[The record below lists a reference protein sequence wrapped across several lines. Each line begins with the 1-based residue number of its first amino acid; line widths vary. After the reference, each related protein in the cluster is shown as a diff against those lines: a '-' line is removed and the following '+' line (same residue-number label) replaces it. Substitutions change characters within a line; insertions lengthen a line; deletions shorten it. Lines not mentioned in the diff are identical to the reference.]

1 MRIEDVT
8 IEKVASM
15 PDMDLYNLR
24 LRVVQIWEKHFAK
37 TTTQHSGTISR
48 AYLLDQYGVVK
59 KEMANRALRPAW
71 AEIDSYVLRH
81 KMMEGLDPAIIG
93 DIVLEPACVIVG
105 GDFAHDPKGAE
116 VCDLYISP
124 EVGHPDIFKRALS
137 TRIVKQVGKPVEFHF
152 HQDDVGDVYLPLFDL
167 VLRPRA
173 ALEKVRS
180 GGVGRGD
187 DPDEDGDSDLCYCP
201 ECGTTSSR
209 ERGVPFNKTECPD
222 CGTIMTDIP
231 PVEKSHPD
239 EIVVTKPGFE
249 ETENEIR
256 YRIREPGRFE
266 DGSFRR
272 IALQQK
278 SPRVYAIIGK
288 LKGESSTTIQA
299 LRFPK
304 GEGWDIPK
312 ARSWVS
318 SHRSVTKMGVDLM
331 KISAEGG
338 LSEEDVDEVSDEV
351 EKSVEFTVR
360 KVDDDDERICGG
372 VIYAPGSIDDPST
385 WDADGD
391 VASAEDIRVAAHR
404 YMETSQQIKI
414 MHKGLPIRAS
424 VIESFIVPIDF
435 ESGGQIIKAGSWWM
449 SVRVMD
455 NNAWAAIKSGEIR
468 GFSMGGIA
476 RTE

>member
-37 TTTQHSGTISR
+37 TTMQHSGTISR

-59 KEMANRALRPAW
+59 GEMSNRGLRPAW
-71 AEIDSYVLRH
+71 ADIDSYVLRH

-93 DIVLEPACVIVG
+93 EIVLEPACVIVG
-105 GDFAHDPKGAE
+105 GDFAHDPRGAE
-116 VCDLYISP
+116 VCDLFISP
-124 EVGHPDIFKRALS
+124 DVGHPDIFKRALS
-137 TRIVKQVGKPVEFHF
+137 TRIVKQVNKPVEFHF
-152 HQDDVGDVYLPLFDL
+152 NQDDVGDVCLPLFDL

-173 ALEKVRS
+173 VLEKVRS
-180 GGVGRGD
+180 GGVGHGD
-187 DPDEDGDSDLCYCP
+187 NPDESGTSDLSYCP
-201 ECGTTSSR
+201 ECGTTATHD
-209 ERGVPFNKTECPD
+209 RGTPSNKMDCPD
-222 CGTIMTDIP
+222 CGTMMTGIP
-231 PVEKSHPD
+231 PVEKSHPN

-249 ETENEIR
+249 ESENEIR
-256 YRIREPGRFE
+256 YRVRDPGRFD

-278 SPRVYAIIGK
+278 SPRVYAIIGH

-338 LSEEDVDEVSDEV
+338 VSEEDVEDTLDEV
-351 EKSVEFTVR
+351 EKNVGFTVK
-360 KVDDDDERICGG
+360 KVDEDEHIVGG
-372 VIYAPGSIDDPST
+372 VIYAPGCLEDET
-385 WDADGD
+385 THDADGD
-391 VASAEDIRVAAHR
+391 FATAEDIRKAAYG
-404 YMETSQQIKI
+404 YMLESQQIKL
-414 MHKGLPIRAS
+414 MHQGLPIRAS
-424 VIESFIVPIDF
+424 VIESFIVPVDF
-435 ESGGQIIKAGSWWM
+435 EAGDQIIKAGSWWV
-449 SVRVMD
+449 SVHVND
-455 NNAWAAIKSGEIR
+455 TNAWTAIKSGEIT

-476 RTE
+476 RSE